1 MTYID
6 PYPRAYK
13 YKIWYH
19 GSDREFDDSGKIGML
34 LLHSGLK
41 PKIRKNVTFQRLKS
55 IVYFQKKFYLGNFR
69 LCGTDTSTTLIK
81 TIFIDI
87 M

>member
-1 MTYID
+1 
-6 PYPRAYK
+6 
-13 YKIWYH
+13 
-19 GSDREFDDSGKIGML
+19 ML

-41 PKIRKNVTFQRLKS
+41 PKIRKNVTFQRLKN
-55 IVYFQKKFYLGNFR
+55 IVYFQKKIYLGNFR

-81 TIFIDI
+81 TIFIDN